1 LDFGSMNPRLTVYFG
16 AESQEVGATAHLRC
30 GPQRPGW
37 RFVGDESSRE
47 GEGSKLF
54 VEIHSTGGNAMPT
67 YEFQCADCNERF
79 EIFASISQKEKG
91 LDLKCPKCGSD
102 RIGEVFGPV
111 IFVHKTGEIIP
122 SGGSCCCGG

>member
-1 LDFGSMNPRLTVYFG
+1 
-16 AESQEVGATAHLRC
+16 
-30 GPQRPGW
+30 
-37 RFVGDESSRE
+37 
-47 GEGSKLF
+47 
-54 VEIHSTGGNAMPT
+54 MPT